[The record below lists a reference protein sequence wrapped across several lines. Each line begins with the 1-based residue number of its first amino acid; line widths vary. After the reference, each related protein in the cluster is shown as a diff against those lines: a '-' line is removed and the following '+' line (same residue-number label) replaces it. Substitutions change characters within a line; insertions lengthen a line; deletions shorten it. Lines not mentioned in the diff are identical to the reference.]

1 MLWMASQAY
10 KVEKVAQLRESQ
22 RRSIAFLLVNGDENI
37 NGAKVFQSLDPRRR
51 RELLTR
57 FDLWID
63 GGRRDNYFH
72 GWPND
77 RRYKDCFTFK
87 WKNRSQD
94 QRFYGFLCNPCQK
107 TNASFQVCVIV
118 SCAPKSQFHTETG
131 HLTRAGALRSNAE
144 VLEAVSS
151 EFCSP
156 QKGGPAWLH

>member
-87 WKNRSQD
+87 
-94 QRFYGFLCNPCQK
+94 
-107 TNASFQVCVIV
+107 
-118 SCAPKSQFHTETG
+118 
-131 HLTRAGALRSNAE
+131 
-144 VLEAVSS
+144 
-151 EFCSP
+151 
-156 QKGGPAWLH
+156 